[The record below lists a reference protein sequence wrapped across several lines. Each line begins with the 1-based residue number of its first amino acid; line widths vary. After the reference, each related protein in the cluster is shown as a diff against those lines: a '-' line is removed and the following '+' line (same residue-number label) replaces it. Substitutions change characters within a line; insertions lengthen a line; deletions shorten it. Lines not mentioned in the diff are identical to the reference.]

1 MAGKA
6 RKPSAVF
13 WAFLKLGVTSFG
25 GPIAH
30 LGYFRHEF
38 VERRRWLDDRQF
50 AELLALC
57 QFLPGP
63 ASSQLGFA
71 VGLTQAGPLGALAA
85 FVAFTLPSAALLFAF
100 ASLLPALEGPLSD
113 AAIHGLKIV
122 ALAVVAHGLVG
133 MARSLAPDWQRVL
146 IALLAVTLM
155 LGAGSAWMQ
164 IAVILTGGI
173 AGFVLCRTADAHRGK
188 PVDTGIGRRTGLV
201 LLAVFLVLLAG
212 LPTLATGGNPS
223 VATADAFY
231 RAGAL
236 VFGGGHVV
244 LPLLEETV
252 VAPGWVNADEFLAG
266 YGAAQ
271 AVPGPMF
278 TLASYLGA
286 LLPGA
291 SGGLTGAL
299 LATVAIFL
307 PGFLLLA
314 GILPFW
320 QNLSRRPAAARIIA
334 GVNAAVVGLLGAALY
349 DPVLTSAAT
358 GIVDLLIAALAF
370 IALAALEGFRA
381 VGGHRVRRRSN
392 GGDADWFLSAP
403 STKKAGPGR
412 PRFWFET
419 GRR

>member
-1 MAGKA
+1 MF
-6 RKPSAVF
+6 R
-13 WAFLKLGVTSFG
+13 AFGKLGVTSFG

-30 LGYFRHEF
+30 IGYFRTEF
-38 VERRRWLDDRQF
+38 VERRKWLDDRQF

-71 VGLTQAGPLGALAA
+71 IGLTQAGPLGALAA
-85 FVAFTLPSAALLFAF
+85 FVAFTLPSAVLLFAF
-100 ASLLPALEGPLSD
+100 AGLLPALDGALAA

-133 MARSLAPDWQRVL
+133 MARSLTPDWQRIL
-146 IALLAVTLM
+146 IALAAVGLM
-155 LGAGSAWMQ
+155 LSIGSAWTQ
-164 IAVILTGGI
+164 IAVILLGGI
-173 AGFVLCRTADAHRGK
+173 SGFVLCRAAGPQDGK
-188 PVDTGIGRRTGLV
+188 PVDVGIGRRIGFV
-201 LLAVFLVLLAG
+201 LLTVFVALLVG
-212 LPTLATGGNPS
+212 LPILATSNHPA
-223 VATADAFY
+223 VATVDAFY

-252 VAPGWVNADEFLAG
+252 VKPGWIAADEFLAG

-291 SGGLTGAL
+291 SGGIAGAL
-299 LATVAIFL
+299 LATLAIFV

-314 GILPFW
+314 GVLPFW
-320 QNLSRRPAAARIIA
+320 RNLSRRPAALRFIA

-349 DPVLTSAAT
+349 DPVFTSAAT
-358 GIVDLLIAALAF
+358 GIVDLLIAAFAF
-370 IALAALEGFRA
+370 AALVRWNVSALWVVVWCVGARTTATMLAGF
-381 VGGHRVRRRSN
+381 
-392 GGDADWFLSAP
+392 
-403 STKKAGPGR
+403 
-412 PRFWFET
+412 
-419 GRR
+419 

>member
-1 MAGKA
+1 MAGKP

-13 WAFLKLGVTSFG
+13 AAFAKLGVTSFG

-30 LGYFRHEF
+30 IGYFRNEF

-71 VGLTQAGPLGALAA
+71 IGLTQAGPLGALAA
-85 FVAFTLPSAALLFAF
+85 FVAFTLPSAILLFAF
-100 ASLLPALEGPLSD
+100 ANLLPALAGPLSD

-133 MARSLAPDWQRVL
+133 MARSLTPDWQRVL
-146 IALLAVTLM
+146 IALFTVVLL
-155 LGAGSAWMQ
+155 LGVGSAWMQ
-164 IAVILTGGI
+164 IAAIAAGGI
-173 AGFVLCRTADAHRGK
+173 AGFVLCRTADPHRGK
-188 PVDTGIGRRTGLV
+188 PVDAGIGRRAGLV
-201 LLAVFLVLLAG
+201 LLAVFLLLLAG
-212 LPTLATGGNPS
+212 LPILAAGQKLDNGAG

-252 VAPGWVNADEFLAG
+252 VAPGWVGADEFLAG

-291 SGGLTGAL
+291 SGGLGGAV
-299 LATVAIFL
+299 LATLAIFA

-320 QNLSRRPAAARIIA
+320 QSLSRKPAAARVIA
-334 GVNAAVVGLLGAALY
+334 GVNAAVVGLLAAALY
-349 DPVLTSAAT
+349 DPVFTSAAT
-358 GIVDLLIAALAF
+358 GVVDLLIAALAF
-370 IALAALEGFRA
+370 VALARWKVSALWVVVGCVGARTAATLAGF
-381 VGGHRVRRRSN
+381 
-392 GGDADWFLSAP
+392 
-403 STKKAGPGR
+403 
-412 PRFWFET
+412 
-419 GRR
+419 

>member
-1 MAGKA
+1 MAGKP
-6 RKPSAVF
+6 RTPLAVF
-13 WAFLKLGVTSFG
+13 RAFLRLGVTSFG

-30 LGYFRHEF
+30 IGYFRHEF

-100 ASLLPALEGPLSD
+100 ASLLPALAGPLSD

-133 MARSLAPDWQRVL
+133 MAQSLTPDWQRVL
-146 IALLAVTLM
+146 IALLAVALM
-155 LGAGSAWMQ
+155 LGVGSAWMQ

-173 AGFVLCRTADAHRGK
+173 AGFVLCRTVDPHRGK
-188 PVDTGIGRRTGLV
+188 PVDAGISRRIGLA
-201 LLAVFLVLLAG
+201 LLALFFILLAG
-212 LPTLATGGNPS
+212 LPILATGGNTG
-223 VATADAFY
+223 VVTADAFY

-252 VAPGWVNADEFLAG
+252 VAPGWVDADRFLAG

-286 LLPGA
+286 LLPGDN
-291 SGGLTGAL
+291 GGLSGAL
-299 LATVAIFL
+299 LATLAIFL

-320 QNLSRRPAAARIIA
+320 QSLSRHPAAVRVIA
-334 GVNAAVVGLLGAALY
+334 GINAAVVGLLAAALY
-349 DPVLTSAAT
+349 DPVFTSAAK
-358 GIVDLLIAALAF
+358 GIVDLVIAALAF
-370 IALAALEGFRA
+370 VALARWKVSALWVVAWCVGARIAATQAGF
-381 VGGHRVRRRSN
+381 
-392 GGDADWFLSAP
+392 
-403 STKKAGPGR
+403 
-412 PRFWFET
+412 
-419 GRR
+419 

>member
-1 MAGKA
+1 MF
-6 RKPSAVF
+6 R
-13 WAFLKLGVTSFG
+13 AFGKLGVTSFG

-30 LGYFRHEF
+30 IGYFRQEF

-71 VGLTQAGPLGALAA
+71 IGLTQAGPLGALAA
-85 FVAFTLPSAALLFAF
+85 FVAFTLPSAVLLFAF
-100 ASLLPALEGPLSD
+100 ASLLPAFTGPLSD

-133 MARSLAPDWQRVL
+133 MARSLTPDWQRVL
-146 IALLAVTLM
+146 IALLAVGLM
-155 LGAGSAWMQ
+155 LGVGSAWMQ

-173 AGFVLCRTADAHRGK
+173 AGFVLCRKADLHRGV
-188 PVDTGIGRRTGLV
+188 PVDAGISRRTGLV
-201 LLAVFLVLLAG
+201 LLAVFVALLAG
-212 LPTLATGGNPS
+212 LPVLAGGHDLDTNAGA
-223 VATADAFY
+223 ATADAFY

-252 VAPGWVNADEFLAG
+252 VAPGWIDPDRFLAG

-291 SGGLTGAL
+291 SGGLSGAM
-299 LATVAIFL
+299 LATLAIFA

-314 GILPFW
+314 GMLPFW
-320 QNLSRRPAAARIIA
+320 QSLSRRPAAVRFIA
-334 GVNAAVVGLLGAALY
+334 GVNAAVVGLLAAALY
-349 DPVLTSAAT
+349 DPVFTSATT
-358 GIVDLLIAALAF
+358 GVVDLLIAAAAF
-370 IALAALEGFRA
+370 VALARCNVSALWVVVWCVGARTAATMAGF
-381 VGGHRVRRRSN
+381 
-392 GGDADWFLSAP
+392 
-403 STKKAGPGR
+403 
-412 PRFWFET
+412 
-419 GRR
+419 